1 MIEIPL
7 PRYRN
12 ANIICADIKFEIVN
26 FRIELFIP
34 QIFIKNLWFQKKKNL
49 QLPKDVKLNQILKL
63 EVRLKETEKRENKEC
78 VA

>member
-1 MIEIPL
+1 MIP
-7 PRYRN
+7 
-12 ANIICADIKFEIVN
+12 K
-26 FRIELFIP
+26 
-34 QIFIKNLWFQKKKNL
+34 KKKNL

>member
-34 QIFIKNLWFQKKKNL
+34 QIFIKNL
-49 QLPKDVKLNQILKL
+49 
-63 EVRLKETEKRENKEC
+63 
-78 VA
+78 